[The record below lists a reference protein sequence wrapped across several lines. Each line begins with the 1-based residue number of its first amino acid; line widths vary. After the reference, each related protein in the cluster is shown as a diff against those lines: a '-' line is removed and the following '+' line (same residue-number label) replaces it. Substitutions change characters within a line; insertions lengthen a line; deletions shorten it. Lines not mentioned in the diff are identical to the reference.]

1 MAEVTRTW
9 RDNAFWHDLN
19 TKDKLEGILIIN
31 DDQGRVITQQL
42 TVKKYNPDGNHNPDF
57 QQLLDQVG
65 DEKITAN
72 TESRLK
78 KKAEEAEKKKKET
91 ESKRMVSELERLFE
105 AKVRTLEIEE
115 IKNSENRELKTRL
128 RRSKNIIEMQ
138 TIAQLIMMEQM
149 GVKFVIEEKNEG

>member
-57 QQLLDQVG
+57 KQLLDQVG

-149 GVKFVIEEKNEG
+149 GVKFVIEEKNEE

>member
-1 MAEVTRTW
+1 MTEVTRTW

-31 DDQGRVITQQL
+31 DEKGRVITQQL
-42 TVKKYNPDGNHNPDF
+42 TVKKYNPDGNLNPDF

-65 DEKITAN
+65 DEKITEN
-72 TESRLK
+72 SQSRLK
-78 KKAEEAEKKKKET
+78 RKAEEAEKKKKDT

-105 AKVRTLEIEE
+105 AKVRTLEIDE
-115 IKNSENRELKTRL
+115 IKNSQNRELKTRL

-138 TIAQLIMMEQM
+138 TIAQLIMMEEM
-149 GVKFVIEEKNEG
+149 GVKFVIEEKDEE

>member
-91 ESKRMVSELERLFE
+91 ESKRTVSELERLFE

-149 GVKFVIEEKNEG
+149 GVKFVIEEKNEE

>member
-1 MAEVTRTW
+1 VAEVSRTW

-31 DDQGRVITQQL
+31 DEKGRVITQQL
-42 TVKKYNPDGNHNPDF
+42 TVKKFNPDGNHNPDF
-57 QQLLDQVG
+57 QELIDQIG
-65 DEKITAN
+65 DEKITKN
-72 TESRLK
+72 TEERLK
-78 KKAEEAEKKKKET
+78 RKADDAEKKKKET

-149 GVKFVIEEKNEG
+149 GVKFVIEEKDDA

>member
-149 GVKFVIEEKNEG
+149 GVKFVIEEKNEE

>member
-1 MAEVTRTW
+1 MAEVSRTW

-31 DDQGRVITQQL
+31 DEKGRVITQQL
-42 TVKKYNPDGNHNPDF
+42 TVKKFNPDGNHNPDF
-57 QQLLDQVG
+57 QELIDQIG
-65 DEKITAN
+65 DEKITKN
-72 TESRLK
+72 TEERLK
-78 KKAEEAEKKKKET
+78 RKADDAEKKKKET

-149 GVKFVIEEKNEG
+149 GVKFVIEEKDDA

>member
-1 MAEVTRTW
+1 VAEVTRTW

-149 GVKFVIEEKNEG
+149 GVKFVIEEKNEE